1 MAEENQN
8 QPFDPVE
15 GLSSLRD
22 SIRKAVDAGVKS
34 ITNSNFP
41 AVDIYRQGDSLVV
54 QTEPLDGL
62 DATTIDVEMVGQDLT
77 VRGTTRN
84 PNDVGQDAYLRR
96 ERNYGQFA
104 RTLTIPVR
112 GVANEARAKVKDGKL
127 TISFPLEVDSDDDVI
142 RVQVADS

>member
-1 MAEENQN
+1 MSEEN

-34 ITNSNFP
+34 ITNANFP
-41 AVDIYRQGDSLVV
+41 AVDIYRSGDELIV
-54 QTEPLDGL
+54 QTAPLDGL

-84 PNDVGQDAYLRR
+84 PNDLEPGAYLRR
-96 ERNYGQFA
+96 ERNYGQFS

-112 GVANEARAKVKDGKL
+112 VIANEARAKVKDGKL
-127 TISFPLEVDSDDDVI
+127 TIAFPLEIDGDDEVI

>member
-1 MAEENQN
+1 MSEEK

-41 AVDIYRQGDSLVV
+41 AVDIYRSGDELVV
-54 QTEPLDGL
+54 QTAPLDGL

-84 PNDVGQDAYLRR
+84 PNDLDPGVYLRR
-96 ERNYGQFA
+96 ERNYGHFS

-112 GVANEARAKVKDGKL
+112 VIANEARAKVKGGKL
-127 TISFPLEVDSDDDVI
+127 TITFPLETDGDDEVI
-142 RVQVADS
+142 RVQVTDS